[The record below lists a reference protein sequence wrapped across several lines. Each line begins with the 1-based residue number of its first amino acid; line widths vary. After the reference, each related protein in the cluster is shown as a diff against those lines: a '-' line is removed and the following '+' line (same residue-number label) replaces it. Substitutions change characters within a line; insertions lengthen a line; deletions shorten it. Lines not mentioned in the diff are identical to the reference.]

1 MIRDEQGVRPQRPSQ
16 AMHPGT
22 DDPGSGAQKTWGPRG
37 TAAQRLGDH
46 MNRPENREEADEP
59 SNPQDRKACQ
69 ARAGLIDRG

>member
-1 MIRDEQGVRPQRPSQ
+1 
-16 AMHPGT
+16 
-22 DDPGSGAQKTWGPRG
+22 
-37 TAAQRLGDH
+37 